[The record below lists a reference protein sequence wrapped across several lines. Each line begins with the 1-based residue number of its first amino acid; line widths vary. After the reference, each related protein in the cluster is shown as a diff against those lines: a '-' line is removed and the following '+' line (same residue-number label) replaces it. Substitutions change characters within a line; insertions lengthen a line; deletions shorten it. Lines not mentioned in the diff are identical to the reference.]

1 MIRYSIL
8 IPERDAGRE
17 IACQLPRSAPCSIGS
32 ALRTKFCA
40 STMVQAPRRKA
51 SCSRCCP
58 GSPRCGCGGSLLRR
72 ALASRVSAGIA
83 AARGEIVLAIKAGEQ
98 HAAEHIPQLLYQLSR
113 SDLVYVRPRLGGWRK
128 FRHRLTRIPRSLVF
142 GLEVRQPER
151 LFWAARREAIAGI
164 SLGRGMLRYLPW
176 LVARRGFRVGD
187 MVVEDTASGPPIR
200 DAWPNP
206 WNLFAA
212 WWACRRWSDNATGR
226 IAVHEPSAADADRAA
241 DEFLLVDPRA
251 PAALCAG
258 ASRSIPRVSSG
269 RRRRT
274 SVTTPPT
281 PCPLLFTRRPHE
293 DIFFGRRAQRR
304 SAWGQFDPQLARPSS
319 RRGVRRLRRTA
330 DGRGRLRFARR
341 SDGPGRDVDPP
352 CAVQSAQISGVG
364 QPGRPLFSPSRGR
377 TRSC

>member
-8 IPERDAGRE
+8 IPERDAG
-17 IACQLPRSAPCSIGS
+17 AKLPANCR
-32 ALRTKFCA
+32 ALRLFDRLGIRTKFCA

-72 ALASRVSAGIA
+72 AQRRAIGRHRGGAG
-83 AARGEIVLAIKAGEQ
+83 R
-98 HAAEHIPQLLYQLSR
+98 
-113 SDLVYVRPRLGGWRK
+113 DRLGHQGWRAAC
-128 FRHRLTRIPRSLVF
+128 RGTYSATPLSVVSIGS
-142 GLEVRQPER
+142 GLRPS
-151 LFWAARREAIAGI
+151 AARRLAKIPASTDENSTIAGVRSGSSPAGAAI
-164 SLGRGMLRYLPW
+164 LGGPTRSDCRNQPGSRNAAILAL
-176 LVARRGFRVGD
+176 AGGARGFRVGD

-251 PAALCAG
+251 PAALRAG

-304 SAWGQFDPQLARPSS
+304 PARGQFDPQLAAASS

-341 SDGPGRDVDPP
+341 SDGPGRDVDPAR
-352 CAVQSAQISGVG
+352 AVEPAQISGVG
-364 QPGRPLFSPSRGR
+364 QPGRSLFSPSAAR